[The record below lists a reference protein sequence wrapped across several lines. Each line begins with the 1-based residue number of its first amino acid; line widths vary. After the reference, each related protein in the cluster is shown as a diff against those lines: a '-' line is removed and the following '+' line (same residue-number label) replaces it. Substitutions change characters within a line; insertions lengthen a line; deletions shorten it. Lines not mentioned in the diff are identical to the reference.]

1 MKWSNKGC
9 IGGFLITVFFS
20 IIIPAYT
27 NFSPVELFRKI
38 DPIAQDII
46 TIIGIIIVIYLIIK
60 NNKDNNKK

>member
-27 NFSPVELFRKI
+27 NFSPVELFRKL

-46 TIIGIIIVIYLIIK
+46 TINVYFANFMGYLTNDKKII
-60 NNKDNNKK
+60 